1 MKRIILSLLVLAVAC
16 TVCWLV
22 AYRLAYKAGFA
33 CAKELQLGTFAYSLG
48 ALQKLRTGDVPEA
61 TQRME
66 ALCFS
71 SAAMLYDDPA
81 YRNVSLT
88 KKFAPELIRYRATY
102 RTNRTEWT
110 PTEERLDRVL
120 ADWK

>member
-1 MKRIILSLLVLAVAC
+1 M
-16 TVCWLV
+16 
-22 AYRLAYKAGFA
+22 
-33 CAKELQLGTFAYSLG
+33 GTFVNSLE
-48 ALQKLRTGDVPEA
+48 ALQKLRGGDVPGA
-61 TQRME
+61 AQKME

-71 SAAMLYDDPA
+71 SATMLYDDPA